1 VEIAVALTYPHASD
15 SARLITV
22 FHKNIFAQDCSRQ
35 PSAKTR
41 YSGKVLVFH
50 PATLRSAAIFLV
62 LLGPVQAQNPLPP
75 GQGREVVER
84 VCAPCHGVARIAL
97 RKLDKDGWARLVDAM
112 VNLGAKGTDED
123 IKTVV
128 QYLSATFPL
137 PDSEKMNPDKV
148 NVNKASS
155 VRLTNTLKLFPEEAE
170 AIVAY
175 REKNGNFKEW
185 QDLAKVPGVDPKK
198 IENRKDHII
207 F

>member
-1 VEIAVALTYPHASD
+1 MNGVACAAACLS
-15 SARLITV
+15 L
-22 FHKNIFAQDCSRQ
+22 
-35 PSAKTR
+35 
-41 YSGKVLVFH
+41 LV
-50 PATLRSAAIFLV
+50 PLR
-62 LLGPVQAQNPLPP
+62 GQNPLPP
-75 GQGREVVER
+75 GEGREVVER
-84 VCAPCHGVARIAL
+84 VCAPCHGVARLML
-97 RKLDKDGWARLVDAM
+97 RKLDRDGWARLVDGM

-123 IKTVV
+123 IKIVV

-170 AIVAY
+170 AIVVY

-185 QDLAKVPGVDPKK
+185 QDLQKVPGVDPKK
-198 IENRKDHII
+198 IESRKDHIT